1 MLGRKVSLEPL
12 VTRLTTHGVTRVTT
26 TEFRQGNTTRWG
38 LAWSFS
44 PTLPPTLQPANTKK
58 PSTIY
63 SFSLPSQ
70 SMTFTTA
77 TSLIGGLLRE
87 MHVQVT
93 PCPTR
98 DHMTS
103 SSAQMTSSSGH
114 VMSREDQVT
123 SHKDHVTTR
132 WVGWVTA
139 TENTWSHG
147 RRKRRQEQFE
157 KENCKRRKL
166 SSDHVICNSQS
177 GSSRDVTCLFHSV
190 MSVERNEEDGG
201 VTVDFGW
208 IFGTSKDSLNQF
220 CCTVATRLS
229 EHLEKSK
236 DA

>member
-44 PTLPPTLQPANTKK
+44 PTLPPSLQPANTKK

-63 SFSLPSQ
+63 SFTLPSQ
-70 SMTFTTA
+70 SMTFNTA
-77 TSLIGGLLRE
+77 TSLIEGLLRE

-98 DHMTS
+98 GD
-103 SSAQMTSSSGH
+103 MTSSSGH
-114 VMSREDQVT
+114 MTSCED
-123 SHKDHVTTR
+123 HLTTK
-132 WVGWVTA
+132 WVAWVTA

-177 GSSRDVTCLFHSV
+177 GSSRAVTCLFHSV